1 MTKKAQH
8 RAPQPP
14 GADAGAASRLARAA
28 ASAHGATDIPR
39 LEWIFAAIGFAL
51 VAGTIG
57 FIAWQGWTGDGKPPQ
72 LSFEVQAVVEVPNG
86 YLVEVRA
93 VNSGDKTAADVKV
106 EGELRG
112 SSGSME
118 TSETSFKY
126 LPPRS
131 ARSGG
136 LYFTHD
142 PRKLELSIRA
152 KGYEAP

>member
-1 MTKKAQH
+1 MHEPA
-8 RAPQPP
+8 
-14 GADAGAASRLARAA
+14 GADAGAASRLARAKE
-28 ASAHGATDIPR
+28 SAQHAPDIPP
-39 LEWIFAAIGFAL
+39 LEWICAAIGFAL
-51 VAGTIG
+51 VAATIG
-57 FIAWQGWTGDGKPPQ
+57 FVAWRGLTGNGSPPQ
-72 LSFEVQAVVEVPNG
+72 LSFQVQAIVEVPNG

-93 VNSGDKTAADVKV
+93 WNGGDETAADVKV

-112 SSGSME
+112 PSGNVE

-142 PRKLELSIRA
+142 PRTLEMTIRA

>member
-1 MTKKAQH
+1 MADDSH
-8 RAPQPP
+8 RPMHEPA
-14 GADAGAASRLARAA
+14 GADAGAARRLERASDSSKNA
-28 ASAHGATDIPR
+28 PDIPP
-39 LEWIFAAIGFAL
+39 LEWICAVIGFAL
-51 VAGTIG
+51 VAATIG
-57 FIAWQGWTGDGKPPQ
+57 FVAWKGLAGNGSPPQ
-72 LSFEVQAVVEVPNG
+72 LSFQVKTIVEVPNG

-93 VNSGDKTAADVKV
+93 LNTGEETAADVKV

-112 SSGSME
+112 PSGSVE

-136 LYFTHD
+136 IYFTHD
-142 PRKLELSIRA
+142 PRTLEMTIRA

>member
-1 MTKKAQH
+1 MREPA
-8 RAPQPP
+8 
-14 GADAGAASRLARAA
+14 GADAGAGRRLARAA
-28 ASAHGATDIPR
+28 DSAKNAPDIPP
-39 LEWIFAAIGFAL
+39 LEWICAAIGFAL
-51 VAGTIG
+51 VAATIV
-57 FIAWQGWTGDGKPPQ
+57 FVAWKGLAGNGSPPQ
-72 LSFEVQAVVEVPNG
+72 LSFQVKTIVEVPNG

-93 VNSGDKTAADVKV
+93 LNTGEETAADVKV

-112 SSGSME
+112 PGGHVE

-142 PRKLELSIRA
+142 PRKLEMTIRA

>member
-1 MTKKAQH
+1 MHEPA
-8 RAPQPP
+8 
-14 GADAGAASRLARAA
+14 GADAGAARRLERAA
-28 ASAHGATDIPR
+28 DSAKHAPDIPA
-39 LEWIFAAIGFAL
+39 LEWICAAIGFAL

-57 FIAWQGWTGDGKPPQ
+57 FVAWKGLAGNGLPPQ
-72 LSFEVQAVVEVPNG
+72 LSFQVKTIVEAPNG

-93 VNSGDKTAADVKV
+93 LNSGEETAADVKV

-112 SSGSME
+112 PSGSVE

-142 PRKLELSIRA
+142 PRTLEMTIRA

>member
-1 MTKKAQH
+1 MADQIDRPMH
-8 RAPQPP
+8 EPA
-14 GADAGAASRLARAA
+14 GADATAAKRLARAA
-28 ASAHGATDIPR
+28 ESAQHAPDIPP
-39 LEWIFAAIGFAL
+39 LEWLFAAIGLAL
-51 VAGTIG
+51 VAATIAL
-57 FIAWQGWTGDGKPPQ
+57 IAWKGLTGNGSPPQ
-72 LSFEVQAVVEVPNG
+72 LSFQVKAIVEVPNG

-93 VNSGDKTAADVKV
+93 WNGGDETAADVKV

-112 SSGSME
+112 PSGNVE

-142 PRKLELSIRA
+142 PRKLEMAIRA

>member
-1 MTKKAQH
+1 MARDTH
-8 RAPQPP
+8 RRRHEPA
-14 GADAGAASRLARAA
+14 GADAGAARRLERAA
-28 ASAHGATDIPR
+28 DSARNAPDIPP
-39 LEWIFAAIGFAL
+39 LEWICAAIGFAL
-51 VAGTIG
+51 VAATIG
-57 FIAWQGWTGDGKPPQ
+57 FIAWKGLTGNDAPPR
-72 LSFEVQAVVEVPNG
+72 LSFEVQAIVEVPNG

-93 VNSGDKTAADVKV
+93 WNGGDETAADVKV

-112 SSGSME
+112 PAGQVE

-136 LYFTHD
+136 LYFTRD
-142 PRKLELSIRA
+142 PRTLEIAIRA